1 MRSLFG
7 AMSTRLRGLM
17 ISMVLSFAPLSSL
30 LAQGYEL
37 QCEVTLNVER
47 LQSEARVRLA
57 NFAQTVRNYMNNYR
71 WTNST
76 EFETDEDRIKC
87 QIQFVFMDA
96 NLGASPPVYSAQVFI
111 GVTRPIYRST
121 LTASTLR
128 MLDGALEF
136 SYNEQQGVLLH
147 NELVHNPLAS
157 FLDFYGNVIIG
168 YDFDTYRKLSGT
180 PYFEKALRIK
190 RLAQEQGP
198 FPRGWQFGDN
208 GGLNRAVMID
218 EILDARFIR
227 LRELFYEY
235 HYNGLDEFYY
245 DANAA
250 RTNILNC
257 IKAIAEID
265 MRFPRSLF
273 IRRFFESKAI
283 EIAEVFR
290 GAPLA
295 MRQEL
300 LEVLRTVDPS
310 RLQQTYE
317 PALSGERP

>member
-1 MRSLFG
+1 MLKRWKSISVFIALFFARSPALF
-7 AMSTRLRGLM
+7 
-17 ISMVLSFAPLSSL
+17 
-30 LAQGYEL
+30 AQGYEL
-37 QCEVTLNVER
+37 QCDVTLNVER

-57 NFAQTVRNYMNNYR
+57 NFAQTVRNYMNDYR

-111 GVTRPIYRST
+111 GVTRPIYRAS
-121 LTASTLR
+121 LTSSTLR

-136 SYNEQQGVLLH
+136 PYNEQQGVLLH

-208 GGLNRAVMID
+208 GGLNRAAMID

-227 LRELFYEY
+227 LREILYDY
-235 HYNGLDEFYY
+235 HYNGLDEFYR
-245 DANAA
+245 DPNAA
-250 RTNILNC
+250 RETILNC

-265 MRFPRSLF
+265 TRFPRSLF
-273 IRRFFESKAI
+273 VRRIFESKAI
-283 EIAEVFR
+283 EISEVFR
-290 GAPLA
+290 SAPLA

-300 LEVLRTVDPS
+300 LEILRRVDPS

-317 PALSGERP
+317 PALSGDRP

>member
-1 MRSLFG
+1 MMRKTL
-7 AMSTRLRGLM
+7 LVGLW
-17 ISMVLSFAPLSSL
+17 L
-30 LAQGYEL
+30 LCVQLLYAQQPEL

-111 GVTRPIYRST
+111 GVTRPIYRASM
-121 LTASTLR
+121 TASTLR

-136 SYNEQQGVLLH
+136 AYNEQQGVLLH

-157 FLDFYGNVIIG
+157 FLDFYANVIIG
-168 YDFDTYRKLSGT
+168 YDFDTYRKLGGT

-190 RLAQEQGP
+190 RLAQEQSP

-208 GGLNRAVMID
+208 GGNNRAAMID
-218 EILDARFIR
+218 EILDARF
-227 LRELFYEY
+227 LKMREVLYDY
-235 HYNGLDEFYY
+235 HYNGLDEFYR
-245 DANAA
+245 DPNAA
-250 RTNILNC
+250 RETILNC
-257 IKAIAEID
+257 IKTIAEVD
-265 MRFPRSLF
+265 ARFPRSLF
-273 IRRFFESKAI
+273 VRRFFESKAI
-283 EIAEVFR
+283 EITEVFR
-290 GAPLA
+290 SAPQK
-295 MRQEL
+295 MREEL
-300 LEVLRTVDPS
+300 LEILRKVDPS

-317 PALSGERP
+317 PNLAGNRP

>member
-1 MRSLFG
+1 MSNICSMFRSIGFVALFF
-7 AMSTRLRGLM
+7 AA
-17 ISMVLSFAPLSSL
+17 APLL
-30 LAQGYEL
+30 FAQGYEL

-57 NFAQTVRNYMNNYR
+57 GFAQVVRNYMNNYR

-87 QIQFVFMDA
+87 QIEFIFMDA

-147 NELVHNPLAS
+147 NELVHHPLAS
-157 FLDFYGNVIIG
+157 FLDFYANVIIG

-190 RLAQEQGP
+190 RLAQERGP

-208 GGLNRAVMID
+208 GGLNRAAMID
-218 EILDARFIR
+218 EILDARFIK
-227 LRELFYEY
+227 LREILYDY
-235 HYNGLDEFYY
+235 HYNGLDEFYR
-245 DANAA
+245 DPNAA
-250 RTNILNC
+250 RQTILNC
-257 IKAIAEID
+257 IKEIAEID
-265 MRFPRSLF
+265 TRFPRSLF
-273 IRRFFESKAI
+273 VRRIFESKAI
-283 EIAEVFR
+283 EISEVFR
-290 GAPLA
+290 SAPLA

-300 LEVLRTVDPS
+300 LEILRKVDPS

-317 PALSGERP
+317 PNLAGDRP